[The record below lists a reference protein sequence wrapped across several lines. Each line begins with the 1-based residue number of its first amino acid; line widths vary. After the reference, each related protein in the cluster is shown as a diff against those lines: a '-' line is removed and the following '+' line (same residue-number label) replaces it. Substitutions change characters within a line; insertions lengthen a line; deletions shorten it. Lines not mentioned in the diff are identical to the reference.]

1 MRLSAEEWFENTRT
15 WLRPDHSELLYI
27 GEFRLD
33 CKRRIAT
40 LCDAQPPL
48 ATDETNRTFFAPLMK
63 HYRVSFLDD
72 YAAIAGLD
80 SLDPNYGGMIDQ
92 VVASRSSVFVGTYFS
107 SFSAYIG
114 RTRGYHGLSG
124 KKMYYSHPGYWNQTH
139 SWIYP
144 HTSYS
149 AREYP
154 LGWAGIDEDDEPS
167 EADFY

>member
-1 MRLSAEEWFENTRT
+1 MAPPSFTPKGPFPPVVFMLAFLTILLLF
-15 WLRPDHSELLYI
+15 WL
-27 GEFRLD
+27 
-33 CKRRIAT
+33 
-40 LCDAQPPL
+40 LCA
-48 ATDETNRTFFAPLMK
+48 APLMK